1 MLNDGVF
8 AFFGINSHYIDF
20 QNKKYLHQLEMYTLF
35 NKMIHREGKAS

>member
-20 QNKKYLHQLEMYTLF
+20 QNKKYLGTSIGNVYFIQ
-35 NKMIHREGKAS
+35 